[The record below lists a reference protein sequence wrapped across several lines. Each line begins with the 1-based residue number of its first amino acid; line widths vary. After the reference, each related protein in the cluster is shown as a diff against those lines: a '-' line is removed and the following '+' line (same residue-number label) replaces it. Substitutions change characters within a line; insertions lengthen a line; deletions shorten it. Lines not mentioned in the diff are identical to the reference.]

1 MTAANL
7 RELGFTKM
15 GHHEDDDWPEG
26 YFYFSIEFGD
36 MLFHT
41 GGNDEAEEDGG
52 WYIQDPTMTIKIW
65 QYSEAKMLIDVLRR
79 NTVSKI
85 TI

>member
-1 MTAANL
+1 
-7 RELGFTKM
+7 
-15 GHHEDDDWPEG
+15 
-26 YFYFSIEFGD
+26 
-36 MLFHT
+36 MLFHS

-52 WYIQDPTMTIKIW
+52 WYIQDPSYTIKIW

-85 TI
+85 SI

>member
-1 MTAANL
+1 MTAAQL

-26 YFYFSIEFGD
+26 YYYFSIEFGD
-36 MLFHT
+36 MLFHS

-52 WYIQDPTMTIKIW
+52 WYIQDPSYTIKIW

-85 TI
+85 II